1 MNTAHNDLIAY
12 TVILRHPDWLDQ
24 ADNGFAG
31 TALSH
36 EFAAYPE
43 EAFGLAQDRQC
54 NEHGGQ
60 PMDWAVVAIFEGHLQ
75 DLHTP

>member
-1 MNTAHNDLIAY
+1 MNTPANDMTAY
-12 TVILRHPDWLDQ
+12 TVILRHPDWMGQSDW
-24 ADNGFAG
+24 GG

-43 EAFGLAQDRQC
+43 DAFGLAQDRQS
-54 NEHGGQ
+54 NEHGGK
-60 PMDWAVVAIFEGHLQ
+60 PEDWAVVAIFEGHLQ